1 MAVTNTSF
9 GQNWCLDDFATT
21 NWCGFYTITALPINI
36 TMLANGVSTTNI
48 SMNWVFYNTKNLRIL
63 WEIGSDGLDE
73 TNNYTASSEKSTDKS
88 IVNIKNDIIEKYW
101 ESTSN
106 INQWIQFDSGLNKA
120 IYIDTLALLG
130 HNLSSSAIL
139 TLKGYGTGS
148 DSTITDWSNIPVY
161 ATIPTGTNP
170 NDDRV
175 IYVHSTQPTTRYR
188 HWRLEISDGSNSSS
202 TLKIG
207 RLIAGS
213 SLIFNGENLL
223 GNLRYGKTNYK
234 DEIKLNGFS
243 SVFNN
248 RALKRK
254 LNIGLNELNI
264 QAYSNTNQLNK
275 YLDYCR
281 DTLKALVIVDPQNPY
296 KYSVFAKLS
305 SIPEQEINYVDSL
318 NEYATISLSYDEGI

>member
-1 MAVTNTSF
+1 MAVTNTQY
-9 GQNWCLDDFATT
+9 GLDWCQNDFATT

-36 TMLANGVSTTNI
+36 TMLANGVTTTNI

-88 IVNIKNDIIEKYW
+88 IENIKNDIIEKYW

-106 INQWIQFDSGLNKA
+106 INQWIQFDAGTNKT

-130 HNLSSSAIL
+130 HNLTSSAQL
-139 TLKGYGTGS
+139 TLKGYGLGS
-148 DSTITDWSNIPVY
+148 DSTISDWSNIPVY
-161 ATIPTGTNP
+161 ATISMGSNP

-175 IYVHSTQPTTRYR
+175 IWVNPSQPTNRYR

-202 TLKIG
+202 TLRIG
-207 RLIAGS
+207 RLMAGT
-213 SLIFNGENLL
+213 SLCFNGENLL
-223 GNLRYGKTNYK
+223 GTLRYGKNNYK

-254 LNIGLNELNI
+254 LSINLNELNI

-275 YLDYCR
+275 YIDYCR
-281 DTLKALVIVDPQNPY
+281 DSLKALVIVDPQNPY

-305 SIPEQEINYVDSL
+305 SMPEQEINYVDAQ
-318 NEYATISLSYDEGI
+318 NEYATISLNYDEGI